1 MKTCRKNLPGFTI
14 NSSFFKRG
22 RNSRRPSKIPGW
34 KGFLFKKIETTG
46 VKLKV
51 FFKIPLF
58 LFHYPSEAPAK
69 VSCQRLSP

>member
-1 MKTCRKNLPGFTI
+1 M

-22 RNSRRPSKIPGW
+22 RNSRRPSDVPGW
-34 KGFLFKKIETTG
+34 KGLLFKKIEITG

-58 LFHYPSEAPAK
+58 LFHFPFEAPAK
-69 VSCQRLSP
+69 VSRQRSRL